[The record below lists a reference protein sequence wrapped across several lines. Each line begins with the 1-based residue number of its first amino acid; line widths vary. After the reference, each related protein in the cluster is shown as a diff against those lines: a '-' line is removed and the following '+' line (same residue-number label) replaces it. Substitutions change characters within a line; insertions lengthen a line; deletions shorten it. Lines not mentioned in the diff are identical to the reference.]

1 LKAACALDGVEPL
14 RTWQWTLQ
22 TVTRC
27 GRPLQAVT
35 GHSKAGN
42 AEQRAGRRLPE
53 ERCAVL
59 GVAALHVS
67 QGVGPDAKVRGRQL
81 QLRNLWA
88 QEKPQRRAVR
98 AQRSAERVVPAARA
112 QARGGRAAARGGRG
126 PGQGCDSG
134 PASARSR
141 PASARS
147 RPASRRLAVPR
158 AAPCRPAAASSASGR
173 TARSCP
179 APPRSARSARTC
191 RPPPPRTEGARR
203 VPHPVLIGHAPA
215 VSAAREHACS
225 CAAVTKTA
233 ECAYAGHAGAFGGRA
248 AVPRRAQAVAV

>member
-1 LKAACALDGVEPL
+1 MKAACALDGVEPL

-141 PASARS
+141 PAS
-147 RPASRRLAVPR
+147 RRLAVPR

-191 RPPPPRTEGARR
+191 RPPPL
-203 VPHPVLIGHAPA
+203 VLSGHAASLTP
-215 VSAAREHACS
+215 
-225 CAAVTKTA
+225 
-233 ECAYAGHAGAFGGRA
+233 Y
-248 AVPRRAQAVAV
+248 